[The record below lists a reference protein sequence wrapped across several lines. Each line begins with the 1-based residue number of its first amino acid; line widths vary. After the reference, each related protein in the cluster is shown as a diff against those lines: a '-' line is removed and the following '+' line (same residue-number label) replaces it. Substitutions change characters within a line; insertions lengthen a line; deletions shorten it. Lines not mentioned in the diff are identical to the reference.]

1 MRRSIGPFFVL
12 LIFSS
17 ANCDQCI
24 TYNFEKDFDTLF
36 SSELSACASVM
47 NSWTLNDYKSL
58 ELESPHPRSTMF
70 LSPKASQSCVSS
82 FHFPMLGGTL
92 EINVYMENVQDFD
105 FINILIMSASG
116 GVYGQKVYNTAA
128 ENFKLGWNNLR
139 ITPNGIT
146 GVTNVYVSSENKQNV
161 NNQ

>member
-82 FHFPMLGGTL
+82 FTFPMVNGTL
-92 EINVYMENVQDFD
+92 EINVYMENVQASD
-105 FINILIMSASG
+105 FINTLVMDSSG
-116 GVYGQKVYNTAA
+116 MLDNKLYNTGAI
-128 ENFKLGWNNLR
+128 NFKPGWNNLK
-139 ITPNGIT
+139 ITT
-146 GVTNVYVSSENKQNV
+146 GVTNGYVSSENKQNV